1 LPLKSAVGSTMSH
14 DIISLNSELDEA
26 SPQDELELAYQ
37 RALAAVE
44 AIESALPGEL
54 LADREAHASEADPS
68 QPPTSVPELR
78 LVTGDPDSETG
89 DPAAQDTE
97 APSPA
102 TRLTPQQVVEALLFV
117 GGDPLTARKLCS
129 LLRDDSDHEFVDR
142 TIEMLNARYA
152 AQGRPYL
159 IRLMEG
165 GYRMELRAEF
175 EGVRSRVFG
184 YGPKEVR
191 LSQDTVETLAVVAY
205 RQPVSRKQVEQI
217 LERSAGA
224 VLNQLLRRELIAL
237 ERGEETGEVTYRTTP
252 RFLELFGLGG
262 IQELPQADELSF
274 K

>member
-1 LPLKSAVGSTMSH
+1 MLRDDTFPEDLLAIDVDAGSPL
-14 DIISLNSELDEA
+14 
-26 SPQDELELAYQ
+26 DELELAYQ

-44 AIESALPGEL
+44 AIESTLPAEL
-54 LADREAHASEADPS
+54 AEFADADVASPR
-68 QPPTSVPELR
+68 PLTELR
-78 LVTGDPDSETG
+78 LVNPDAEQGGPPAPDPVRNEPES
-89 DPAAQDTE
+89 PAA
-97 APSPA
+97 
-102 TRLTPQQVVEALLFV
+102 RLTPQQVIEAALFV

-142 TIEMLNARYA
+142 AIESLNARYA

-159 IRLMEG
+159 IRLAEG

-175 EGVRSRVFG
+175 EGVRNRVFG

-191 LSQDTVETLAVVAY
+191 LSQEVVETLALVAY

-217 LERSAGA
+217 LERPAGT

-237 ERGEETGEVTYRTTP
+237 ERGDDGEVTYRTTP

-262 IQELPQADELSF
+262 IHELPQPDELSF

>member
-1 LPLKSAVGSTMSH
+1 MLPDDSAAEDSQAIDFDAGTP
-14 DIISLNSELDEA
+14 L
-26 SPQDELELAYQ
+26 DELELAYQ

-44 AIESALPGEL
+44 AIESTLPPEL
-54 LADREAHASEADPS
+54 AEAPAGDGDIAESPPSLTGLRLLNPDAAQADPPARDLI
-68 QPPTSVPELR
+68 QNE
-78 LVTGDPDSETG
+78 PDES
-89 DPAAQDTE
+89 PAA
-97 APSPA
+97 
-102 TRLTPQQVVEALLFV
+102 RLTPQQVIEAALFV

-142 TIEMLNARYA
+142 AIEALNARYA

-159 IRLMEG
+159 IRLVEG

-175 EGVRSRVFG
+175 ESVRNRVFG

-191 LSQDTVETLAVVAY
+191 LSQEVVETLALVAY
-205 RQPVSRKQVEQI
+205 RQPVGRKVVEQI
-217 LERSAGA
+217 LERPAGS

-237 ERGEETGEVTYRTTP
+237 ERGDDGEVTYRTTP

-262 IQELPQADELSF
+262 IHELPQPDELSF